1 MRAFPEIPTIE
12 EERLKAESRLLCK
25 TDLHYLAKEVLGYNR
40 LTDHYHARMAQDI
53 DTPNYKFKLLLHPRG
68 HFKSTIGT
76 EARSVKKL
84 LVNPDERI
92 LLTNVK
98 LANSRKFLRA
108 IAHHFEA
115 NPRLRW
121 LWREWWIRQYATPF
135 HKADMGDRLDWIVKN
150 TQDEFTLLRPN
161 EGREASITTGALDA
175 SMVSQHYS
183 TILADDLVNREYVRT
198 VEGVE
203 RSILYFKDLLDLL
216 DPGGELCLI
225 GCVTGDT
232 KILMGD
238 SSWKKI
244 VDVTA
249 GDMVYSY
256 KDKKPVVRKVLAQI
270 PQGEDDVF
278 EIKTDRHTV
287 RANARHPF
295 LVVRNATDI
304 EGGGEH
310 TCGELSSLK
319 QYAPKGIC
327 ERCDVLRDAWR
338 EKWVRADEL
347 KVGDKVLT
355 VARVN
360 RDTCKHHY
368 DGRRLTSDF
377 FWLLGYLFG
386 DGWLLQSE
394 NRGVVGVACAL
405 SAHDAE
411 NQKVLDLFEKWF
423 YKRPSVTEY
432 GYVRLDCQKTGLW
445 LKELGFF
452 GRAKDKRV
460 PEWITK
466 SRTCYKKA
474 FIDGLIEAD
483 GSKIRGDGY
492 RVELCNQGL
501 VEDIYWLALTCGYRP
516 TTIYE
521 RTREIQAP
529 NSPKP
534 VESTTYSIGLTYN
547 TRQAWGLNQY
557 NWRWE
562 RIKSIEHRG
571 KEEVFDL
578 TIEDSENFIAN
589 GYVTHNTRW
598 AHMDLYGWIIEEFGG
613 VASLVVPK
621 GYVKEEVV
629 AASEK
634 CPDKDKR
641 WLISIQPCYGD
652 DGEPVFP
659 EEFTKDVLTELERV
673 KGPYEFGAQ
682 YNLNPTSKEG
692 QKFKDEWFQYLDV
705 MPDPKHLS
713 VCITVDPAKSLLDN
727 ADMSAIVAYGYDKS
741 NYMYL
746 LDGINERLTV
756 DELPEAL
763 FQFVRKWHGLA
774 KFVYPVG
781 FESVGFQETYIHVLQ
796 RMMLERNF
804 FFGIEP
810 IARRVQSKEERI
822 LRLVPRVKNG
832 FYIPRRLMI
841 QPFSDREPPY
851 DLTQRLLWE
860 LIHFPLA
867 GRDDLADATAD
878 QLEIVIP
885 SKLPDNRPN
894 MSLPN
899 TKPDFIH
906 PSILSDRQHSLR
918 RIRAKQRQ
926 QASVR

>member
-225 GCVTGDT
+225 G
-232 KILMGD
+232 
-238 SSWKKI
+238 
-244 VDVTA
+244 
-249 GDMVYSY
+249 
-256 KDKKPVVRKVLAQI
+256 
-270 PQGEDDVF
+270 
-278 EIKTDRHTV
+278 
-287 RANARHPF
+287 
-295 LVVRNATDI
+295 
-304 EGGGEH
+304 
-310 TCGELSSLK
+310 
-319 QYAPKGIC
+319 
-327 ERCDVLRDAWR
+327 
-338 EKWVRADEL
+338 
-347 KVGDKVLT
+347 
-355 VARVN
+355 
-360 RDTCKHHY
+360 
-368 DGRRLTSDF
+368 
-377 FWLLGYLFG
+377 
-386 DGWLLQSE
+386 
-394 NRGVVGVACAL
+394 
-405 SAHDAE
+405 
-411 NQKVLDLFEKWF
+411 
-423 YKRPSVTEY
+423 
-432 GYVRLDCQKTGLW
+432 
-445 LKELGFF
+445 
-452 GRAKDKRV
+452 
-460 PEWITK
+460 
-466 SRTCYKKA
+466 
-474 FIDGLIEAD
+474 
-483 GSKIRGDGY
+483 
-492 RVELCNQGL
+492 
-501 VEDIYWLALTCGYRP
+501 
-516 TTIYE
+516 
-521 RTREIQAP
+521 
-529 NSPKP
+529 
-534 VESTTYSIGLTYN
+534 
-547 TRQAWGLNQY
+547 
-557 NWRWE
+557 
-562 RIKSIEHRG
+562 
-571 KEEVFDL
+571 
-578 TIEDSENFIAN
+578 
-589 GYVTHNTRW
+589 TRW